1 MAKRKRAED
10 GWEEC
15 KSTIHQKIK
24 SLYKNDSMSDFTLI
38 SGDVRI
44 PVHKL
49 ILSSTSS
56 VFYSQFYGPMAEKGV
71 ELDLSSYGN
80 ADCIAE
86 FLRYIYMDQ
95 ILLNWE
101 NVFPILNLAKFYLIS
116 GLEEKC
122 SKFLEESVT
131 KENVLNALPQCL
143 AFGEKAVIDSCLYTI
158 AINAS
163 EIVKRESFIALNL
176 QSVKAIL
183 QLDAL
188 NVKEIDLFMAVD
200 KWCETQLVKDEK
212 EICPESKKGI
222 LEDAVSLIRFPVM
235 TLKEFVSI
243 QKMLK
248 KDVLQKIPF
257 SSEPRKKQRKRVGV
271 NRTKQHYRYVI
282 YNYDGFESDSIDF
295 EVNEKVFLTGISLF
309 GNPKLNKISSFS
321 VSTNLRH
328 IDPKYTVGETHSGPV
343 SGSFRLTL
351 EEAVEILPGRRI
363 RIVVTMY
370 GPPSRGLGDDFP
382 NRPFKEDGFMFRI
395 LSPYDDDN
403 SDDDDDLEE
412 NVYIR
417 QFPELL
423 FELDNVEFY

>member
-1 MAKRKRAED
+1 
-10 GWEEC
+10 
-15 KSTIHQKIK
+15 
-24 SLYKNDSMSDFTLI
+24 MSDFTLI

-163 EIVKRESFIALNL
+163 EIVKRESFITLNL

-183 QLDAL
+183 KLDAL
-188 NVKEIDLFMAVD
+188 NVNEIDLFMAVNR
-200 KWCETQLVKDEK
+200 WCETQLGKEEK

-222 LEDAVSLIRFPVM
+222 LEDAISLIRFPVM
-235 TLKEFVSI
+235 TLKEFGAHCVLSGFLSPEETNNLI
-243 QKMLK
+243 FYLSVDSKDAK

-282 YNYDGFESDSIDF
+282 YHYDGFESDSIDF
-295 EVNEKVFLTGISLF
+295 QVNEKVFLTGISLF
-309 GNPKLNKISSFS
+309 GNPKLNKIFSFS
-321 VSTNLRH
+321 IKTNSRD
-328 IDPKYTVGETHSGPV
+328 IDPNYTVGEPHSGPV

-382 NRPFKEDGFMFRI
+382 NRPFQEDGFVCRI
-395 LSPYDDDN
+395 LSPYEDDD
-403 SDDDDDLEE
+403 SDDDDDLDE
-412 NVYIR
+412 NVYVR

-423 FELDNVEFY
+423 FELDNVEFD